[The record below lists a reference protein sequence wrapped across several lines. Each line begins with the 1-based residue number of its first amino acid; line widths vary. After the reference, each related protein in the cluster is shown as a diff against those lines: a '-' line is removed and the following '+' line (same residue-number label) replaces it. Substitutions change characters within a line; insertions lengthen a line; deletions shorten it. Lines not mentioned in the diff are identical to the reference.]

1 MDFIDIDGLGKLMN
15 TIALILILRFYC
27 KSNNDVTQ
35 KKSNKN
41 DQ

>member
-15 TIALILILRFYC
+15 TIALILVLRFYC
-27 KSNNDVTQ
+27 KSDNNVAP

-41 DQ
+41 D